1 MEQGIRGMVAIWR
14 DKDSKSFIKLHR
26 ILWSQFILLSIGLNS
41 IPFSEKYK
49 VIFYAEARDG
59 TSLLTDFTKSIAIPS
74 VQLAVSTSP
83 TSVELRNGEE
93 TTVEVKVNSTLGY
106 EPTIYFY
113 TINETSDVDF
123 DFKYDTLRIPSHGEA
138 ITPLTINSSDGA
150 LTGPRT
156 FFILINSSFP
166 ADTLFDLPII
176 SKPDLVAKS
185 SFLITVLPPL
195 TLQEHLNNFVKS
207 WLTPITGIWTFL
219 AGVATVITPVVI
231 RIYSNRK
238 KKGRIEKPDA

>member
-1 MEQGIRGMVAIWR
+1 
-14 DKDSKSFIKLHR
+14 
-26 ILWSQFILLSIGLNS
+26 
-41 IPFSEKYK
+41 
-49 VIFYAEARDG
+49 
-59 TSLLTDFTKSIAIPS
+59 
-74 VQLAVSTSP
+74 
-83 TSVELRNGEE
+83 
-93 TTVEVKVNSTLGY
+93 
-106 EPTIYFY
+106 
-113 TINETSDVDF
+113 
-123 DFKYDTLRIPSHGEA
+123 LRIPSHGEA